1 MNRFLR
7 PLLAISLLAAPALA
21 QPAAEL
27 LQRGIYFQDAAGN
40 LDAAIQIYRQILSS
54 APTDRGIASQAQYRL
69 TGALLRKGDL
79 AAAAQEF
86 SNLARQYT
94 DYPKLVNSMAERVRS
109 IAKYGPAD
117 ILLGSLQNGR
127 YHHYW
132 TGVEFPLP
140 AGWTTKAQ
148 ATADGGDRIDF
159 SESPAGPIIGFLWA
173 MVDPSPADQIQ
184 ARLQGRLQAKVN
196 NQRRDPDPSQ
206 TDTTRFQG
214 HGFKLRSETIQP
226 ATIAGQPGLT
236 AVGEYFNARGEKMLE
251 WLVFVNS
258 ERTRFFMSVKGKEP
272 EFPALQQQAAQ
283 ALSSAIIP

>member
-54 APTDRGIASQAQYRL
+54 APADRGIASQAQYRL

-94 DYPKLVNSMAERVRS
+94 DYPKLVNSMAERVRG
-109 IAKYGPAD
+109 IAQYGPAE
-117 ILLGSLQNGR
+117 ILLGSVQNGR
-127 YHHYW
+127 YHHNW

-140 AGWTTKAQ
+140 AGWTIKLQ
-148 ATADGGDRIDF
+148 SSQPDGGDRIDF
-159 SESPAGPIIGFLWA
+159 SESPSGPVIGFLWV
-173 MVDPSPADQIQ
+173 MVDPTPSDQNQ
-184 ARLQGRLQAKVN
+184 ARLQYRLQSKL
-196 NQRRDPDPSQ
+196 NQRRDADPSQ
-206 TDTTRFQG
+206 METQG
-214 HGFKLRSETIQP
+214 FKGHSFKLRSETIQP
-226 ATIAGQPGLT
+226 AMIAGHQGLT
-236 AVGEYFNARGEKMLE
+236 AVGEYLNSRGEHMLE
-251 WLVFVNS
+251 WLVFLNT
-258 ERTRFFMSVKGKEP
+258 ERTRFFLSVKGTVTD
-272 EFPALQQQAAQ
+272 FPALQQQAAQ